1 MIQRGD
7 AKLSEL
13 RRTVQA
19 LHHCMLNKRT
29 NTTSKWLHQYLS
41 VDLRVLIDKSGAD
54 YWHGSLHRPLE
65 CDSWSSST
73 DVLPSLLSLQ
83 ETGLKALSLVS
94 KNSEQIASSMP
105 FLYPI
110 VTIVFYENTLDHLEM
125 SVSKSQE

>member
-13 RRTVQA
+13 RRTIQA
-19 LHHCMLNKRT
+19 LHSCMLNKRT

-83 ETGLKALSLVS
+83 VLYYVGGWGS
-94 KNSEQIASSMP
+94 
-105 FLYPI
+105 LYPI
-110 VTIVFYENTLDHLEM
+110 VIIGFYENKLDHLEM